1 MKKLSKILIIT
12 VLSVFLVA
20 GTAMALPVNIRP
32 VDVGDC
38 LQKEFD
44 KDDSSYGA
52 DISAADDQITTA
64 YWTLTQGSI
73 ASNMTLYFEATN
85 PSLSLDAAVAFGIY
99 DLSTEPH
106 LAEVFAAE
114 NTAIASAMV
123 SFQDDA
129 TVLQWLD
136 SGGLTIEAKTYTF
149 VGTTFGFY
157 IAVGSYDA
165 NANAYGYDKVL
176 YSDDTM
182 NEGSGAALLAYNAD
196 PGSYIFAGDID
207 GNGDFCDIIT
217 HAESIK
223 PIPEPATML
232 LLGSGLIGLA
242 RFGRKK
248 LLFRKG

>member
-1 MKKLSKILIIT
+1 MKKLSNFLIIT
-12 VLSVFLVA
+12 VLSVFLIA
-20 GTAMALPVNIRP
+20 GTAMALPVNDRP

-38 LQKEFD
+38 LQEEFD
-44 KDDSSYGA
+44 KYSYGTG
-52 DISAADDQITTA
+52 ISAADDQLTTA

-73 ASNMTLYFEATN
+73 ASNMALYFEAD
-85 PSLSLDAAVAFGIY
+85 PSSENAVAFGIY

-106 LAEVFAAE
+106 LAEVFAAG
-114 NTAIASAMV
+114 NTAIASANV
-123 SFQDDA
+123 SFNNNSTA
-129 TVLQWLD
+129 LVIEMFD
-136 SGGLTIEAKTYTF
+136 SGDLLDPIVTNVYPFME
-149 VGTTFGFY
+149 TTFGFY
-157 IAVGSYDA
+157 IAEGIYDA
-165 NANAYGYDKVL
+165 TAEDYGYSNVL
-176 YSDDTM
+176 FSDDTM

-207 GNGDFCDIIT
+207 GDGDFCDIIT

-248 LLFRKG
+248 KLFRKG

>member
-1 MKKLSKILIIT
+1 MKKLSKTLIIT

-20 GTAMALPVNIRP
+20 GSAMALPVNIRP
-32 VDVGDC
+32 VLLGDS
-38 LQKEFD
+38 LQTQF
-44 KDDSSYGA
+44 DDSNNSYAAG
-52 DISAADDQITTA
+52 ISAADDQLTTA
-64 YWTLTQGSI
+64 YWMLTQGSI
-73 ASNMTLYFEATN
+73 ASNMTLYFEAD
-85 PSLSLDAAVAFGIY
+85 PSSVNAVAFGIY

-106 LAEVFAAE
+106 LAEVFAAG
-114 NTAIASAMV
+114 NTAIASALV

-136 SGGLTIEAKTYTF
+136 GGGFPIETKTYTF

-165 NANAYGYDKVL
+165 NANDYGYSNVL
-176 YSDDTM
+176 FSDDTM

-196 PGSYIFAGDID
+196 PGSYLFAGDID